1 MAVARDRTF
10 RLYHLLTAA
19 FEKDASDLHIT
30 VGRPP
35 VLRID
40 GEITDLN
47 LPELTPPMTESLV
60 NELLGE
66 ERQELFD
73 QEMDLDF
80 SYSLDG
86 VGRFRV
92 NVFRQQGYYGAVLRT
107 VKSEI
112 LPFDKLGLP
121 KILAQ
126 IANYPRGLVL
136 VTGPTGSGKSTT
148 LASMIDLVNSTR
160 ACHIVTIEDPIEYR
174 HPHKKSIVN
183 QREISSDTLSF
194 AAAMKHVLRQDPD
207 VILVGEMRDPETME
221 TAISAAETGHLVF
234 STLHTNDA
242 PQSIDRVIDAFPPHQ
257 QDQIRVQLGNAL
269 RAVVAQQLLPRASG
283 SGRAPAIEIM
293 IGIPSV
299 GNLVREG
306 KTHQLSNV
314 IQTSGQHGMQTME
327 QSLRDLVKKRLVTKE
342 AALACSS
349 RPKEF
354 LNMLGA

>member
-1 MAVARDRTF
+1 MAVAKSKSF

-47 LPELTPPMTESLV
+47 LPVLTPAMTESLV
-60 NELLGE
+60 NELLSE
-66 ERQELFD
+66 ERKEIFEE
-73 QEMDLDF
+73 EMDADF

-92 NVFRQQGYYGAVLRT
+92 NVFKQQGHYGAVLRT
-107 VKSEI
+107 IKAEI

-121 KILAQ
+121 KVLAQ
-126 IANYPRGLVL
+126 IAAYPRGLVL

-148 LASMIDLVNSTR
+148 LASMIDLINSTR
-160 ACHIVTIEDPIEYR
+160 ACHIVTVEDPIEFR

-194 AAAMKHVLRQDPD
+194 SAAMKHVLRQDPD

-242 PQSIDRVIDAFPPHQ
+242 PQSIDRVIDTFPPHQ

-269 RAVVAQQLLPRASG
+269 RAVVAQQLMPRASG
-283 SGRAPAIEIM
+283 SGRVAAIEIM
-293 IGIPSV
+293 IGIPAV
-299 GNLVREG
+299 GNQIREG
-306 KTHQLSNV
+306 KTHQLSNT
-314 IQTSGQHGMQTME
+314 IQTGGQYGMQTME
-327 QSLRDLVKKRLVTKE
+327 QSLSDLVKKRLVTKE
-342 AALACSS
+342 VALS
-349 RPKEF
+349 RTSKKKE
-354 LNMLGA
+354 LLASLGL

>member
-1 MAVARDRTF
+1 MAVAASKSF

-19 FEKDASDLHIT
+19 FERDASDLHIT

-40 GEITDLN
+40 GRITDLN
-47 LPELTPPMTESLV
+47 LPVLTPAMTESLV

-66 ERQELFD
+66 KRKEMFD
-73 QEMDLDF
+73 EEMDADF
-80 SYSLDG
+80 SYSIDG

-92 NVFRQQGYYGAVLRT
+92 NVFKQRGSYGAVLRT
-107 VKSEI
+107 VKAET

-121 KILAQ
+121 RVLAQ
-126 IANYPRGLVL
+126 IAAYPRGLVL

-148 LASMIDLVNSTR
+148 LASMVDLINSTR

-183 QREISSDTLSF
+183 QREIYSDTLSF
-194 AAAMKHVLRQDPD
+194 GAAMKHVLRQDPD

-221 TAISAAETGHLVF
+221 TAITAAETGHLVF

-242 PQSIDRVIDAFPPHQ
+242 PQSVDRIIDSFPPHQ

-269 RAVVAQQLLPRASG
+269 RAVVSQQLLSRMSG
-283 SGRAPAIEIM
+283 SGRVPAVEIM
-293 IGIPSV
+293 VGIPAV
-299 GNLVREG
+299 ANLIREG
-306 KTHQLSNV
+306 KTHQLANV
-314 IQTSGQHGMQTME
+314 IQTSGQYGMQTME
-327 QSLRDLVKKRLVTKE
+327 QSLRDMVKKRFITKE
-342 AALACSS
+342 AALTCTSN
-349 RPKEF
+349 P
-354 LNMLGA
+354 